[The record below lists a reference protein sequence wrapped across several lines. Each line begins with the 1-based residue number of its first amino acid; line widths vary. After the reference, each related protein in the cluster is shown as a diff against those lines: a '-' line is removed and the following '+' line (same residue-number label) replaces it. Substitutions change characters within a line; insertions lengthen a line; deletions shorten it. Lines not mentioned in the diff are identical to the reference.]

1 MRRLALIF
9 TLCLAACSGQR
20 DTAQKLMANI
30 HGAVVSASSEAAKY
44 VPSRLADVQT
54 QLIELQEQYDKKE
67 YAEVVSRAPAL
78 LEAAQA
84 LATEAAAKKD
94 EVLKALNDDWTALA
108 ASVPDE
114 MTALQKRIE
123 SLSQQ
128 HKTRKPPAQID
139 IEAARQTVG
148 VAQSLWSK
156 AQGAFAAGNLEEAV
170 ATAKDVK
177 DKLGGAEKS
186 VGLTPP
192 G

>member
-9 TLCLAACSGQR
+9 IFCLAACSGQR

-54 QLIELQEQYDKKE
+54 QLIELQEQYDEKE
-67 YAEVVSRAPAL
+67 YANVVSRAPAL

-94 EVLKALNDDWTALA
+94 EVLKGLNDDWTALA

-123 SLSQQ
+123 SLSQ
-128 HKTRKPPAQID
+128 HKTKPQTQID
-139 IEAARQTVG
+139 IEAARQTMG
-148 VAQSLWSK
+148 SAQSLWSK